1 MRSWPNPE
9 RSPATQP
16 DVAARFGLA
25 GLGVMG
31 LFVLSIRIENRIFRI
46 ILTADEYMV
55 ATGELSRAA
64 PIFESVAHI

>member
-31 LFVLSIRIENRIFRI
+31 LFVLSIRIENRIVRI
-46 ILTADEYMV
+46 I
-55 ATGELSRAA
+55 
-64 PIFESVAHI
+64 